1 MLRMEIAL
9 FLVIIFLAY
18 AYFSAE
24 EKGTFLHKLFSVILI
39 VMLVHLVLDGVT
51 IYTVNH
57 MDISVRWDAGSRIYR
72 SDMKKEG

>member
-24 EKGTFLHKLFSVILI
+24 EKGTFLHKLFSVIFTRLFKE
-39 VMLVHLVLDGVT
+39 LKLLWRYNFDNRNWKPKRKT
-51 IYTVNH
+51 E
-57 MDISVRWDAGSRIYR
+57 RKRRIR
-72 SDMKKEG
+72 IMN